1 MINRKIK
8 FNDVR
13 FRLNGQQ
20 RKEVY
25 YGTWSTGAIMDD
37 LVSKLGQIIQI
48 DGIETYEKKY
58 EVTEQKFIEIAKE
71 IKE

>member
-1 MINRKIK
+1 
-8 FNDVR
+8 
-13 FRLNGQQ
+13 
-20 RKEVY
+20 
-25 YGTWSTGAIMDD
+25 MDD